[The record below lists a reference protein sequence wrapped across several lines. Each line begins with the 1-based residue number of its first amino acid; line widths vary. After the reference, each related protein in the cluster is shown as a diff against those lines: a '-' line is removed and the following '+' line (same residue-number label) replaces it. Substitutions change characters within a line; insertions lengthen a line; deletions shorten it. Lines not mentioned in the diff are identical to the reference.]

1 MSAGA
6 IAKGEAARR
15 QGTWN
20 HALRA
25 GVVAAM
31 ATLTACASIGGMV
44 STRNNVVGG
53 VITEDEMRMTMDTVV
68 RNACEQRGDADEVTR
83 GVVAVRI
90 SQDAFDEAIQARLL
104 KSSGNAH
111 IDETAVDLAALLP
124 PRFRDKAQQVY
135 TPRYDLAVRYTCVRD
150 AYGVTGSA
158 AISL

>member
-1 MSAGA
+1 MSVGA
-6 IAKGEAARR
+6 IARGEAARR
-15 QGTWN
+15 QAAWG
-20 HALRA
+20 HAVRA
-25 GVVAAM
+25 GVIAMVAM
-31 ATLTACASIGGMV
+31 LTACASFGGMV

-68 RNACEQRGDADEVTR
+68 RNACEQSGNTDEVTR
-83 GVVAVRI
+83 GLVAVRV
-90 SQDAFDEAIQARLL
+90 SQDSFDEAIQARLV
-104 KSSGNAH
+104 KSSGNPH

-150 AYGVTGSA
+150 AYGITGRA

>member
-1 MSAGA
+1 MSVGA
-6 IAKGEAARR
+6 IAKRDAVGRR
-15 QGTWN
+15 RTWI
-20 HALRA
+20 HPVRA
-25 GVVAAM
+25 GFIAAM
-31 ATLTACASIGGMV
+31 ATLTACASFGGMV
-44 STRNNVVGG
+44 STRNNAVSG

-68 RNACEQRGDADEVTR
+68 RNACEQLTDADEVTR

-124 PRFRDKAQQVY
+124 PRFRDKAQRAY

-150 AYGVTGSA
+150 AYGVTGRA
-158 AISL
+158 ALSL